1 MQVKR
6 FVATD
11 MRRALELVR
20 QELGS
25 DAIILS
31 SRRVREGVEILTS
44 AAQADAPQT
53 TATSMSAASS
63 PQEPTAPDS
72 SVFAGVGGH
81 KSALSAQEIHD
92 EIAMANR
99 QRIARQQAAA
109 SADEYLGSNQV
120 INAGIA
126 RRETPEAVQP
136 AATPTRIQTAAER
149 YGLLDEA
156 PHRAKTKTDDDEI
169 GQLHEEIAQMREL
182 LEEQLSRFAGAPPSG
197 PNSGQVASLTRRFER
212 MGFSAGVCESL
223 LKQPF
228 KSRVLAKAWPEAMA
242 RLAKAVPIIEQDLTA
257 QGGVFALVGPT
268 GAGKTTT
275 IAKLAARYV
284 LEHGA
289 DKVALVTTDTYRLAG
304 HDQLRSLASILQ
316 VPVRVVD
323 ENNSLSSVLRSV
335 RRCELVLIDTP
346 GLRHGAPELKQQMAQ
361 LAEIAKIKSL
371 LVLPANS
378 QAQMLQA
385 SRHAYSAAGLSG
397 CILTKLDETASL
409 GEAVSCAIG
418 SNLPIA
424 YTTNGQEI
432 PADISPARGHQL
444 VAAAVQLAQQNQ
456 HGAQARG

>member
-44 AAQADAPQT
+44 AAQAETPNVVSLSGAGPATAAAAP
-53 TATSMSAASS
+53 
-63 PQEPTAPDS
+63 EK
-72 SVFAGVGGH
+72 SVFANTDGP
-81 KSALSAQEIHD
+81 KAALSAREIHD
-92 EIAMANR
+92 EIALASR
-99 QRIARQQAAA
+99 QRFARQQAAE
-109 SADEYLGSNQV
+109 SADEYLGSNQIV
-120 INAGIA
+120 NAGIS
-126 RRETPEAVQP
+126 RKRTEAPSQ
-136 AATPTRIQTAAER
+136 TNQRSETAAER
-149 YGLLDEA
+149 YGLLEPIA
-156 PHRAKTKTDDDEI
+156 PTRASRDDDEL

-182 LEEQLSRFAGAPPSG
+182 LEQQLGRLDSTPAG
-197 PNSGQVASLTRRFER
+197 PNSGQVARLSRRFGR
-212 MGFSAGVCESL
+212 MGFDPAVYQPL
-223 LKQPF
+223 LQQPF
-228 KSRVLAKAWPEAMA
+228 KSRALVKAWPEAMA
-242 RLAKAVPIIEQDLTA
+242 RLAKAVPVMEQDITA
-257 QGGVFALVGPT
+257 NGGVFALVGPT

-284 LEHGA
+284 LHHGA

-304 HDQLRSLASILQ
+304 HDQLRSLAAILQ

-323 ENNSLSSVLRSV
+323 DNNSLSSVLRSL
-335 RRCELVLIDTP
+335 RRCDLVLIDTP

-361 LAEIAKIKSL
+361 LASIAKIQNL

-378 QAQMLQA
+378 EAQMLQA

-397 CILTKLDETASL
+397 GILTKLDETASL

-424 YTTNGQEI
+424 YTTDGQEI
-432 PADISPARGHQL
+432 PADIAPARGHQL
-444 VAAAVQLAQQNQ
+444 LATAVQLAQHNQQNKQ
-456 HGAQARG
+456 VQS

>member
-25 DAIILS
+25 DAVILS

-44 AAQADAPQT
+44 AANTPVTNAAPT
-53 TATSMSAASS
+53 VSAAAAS
-63 PQEPTAPDS
+63 PAAATEAA
-72 SVFAGVGGH
+72 VFAGVGGN
-81 KSALSAQEIHD
+81 KSALSAREIHD
-92 EIAMANR
+92 EIALASR
-99 QRIARQQAAA
+99 QRMARQQAEA
-109 SADEYLGSNQV
+109 SADEFLGSNQV

-126 RRETPEAVQP
+126 RRNAAQTEPQNAAP
-136 AATPTRIQTAAER
+136 ARVQTAAER
-149 YGLLDEA
+149 YGLLDDVA
-156 PHRAKTKTDDDEI
+156 PSSTNTSKNSDEI

-182 LEEQLSRFAGAPPSG
+182 LEEQLSRLGAPPSG
-197 PNSGQVASLTRRFER
+197 PNSGQVASLIRRFER
-212 MGFSAGVCESL
+212 MGFAPNVCEPL

-242 RLAKAVPIIEQDLTA
+242 RMAKAVPVIDQDFTA
-257 QGGVFALVGPT
+257 NGGVFALVGPT

-304 HDQLRSLASILQ
+304 HDQLRSLAAILQ

-323 ENNSLSSVLRSV
+323 DNNSLSSVLRSL
-335 RRCELVLIDTP
+335 RRCDLVLIDTP

-361 LAEIAKIKSL
+361 LAGIAKIQSL

-385 SRHAYSAAGLSG
+385 SRHAYSAAGLNG

-409 GEAVSCAIG
+409 GEAMSCAIG

-424 YTTNGQEI
+424 YTTNGQDI
-432 PADISPARGHQL
+432 PADIAPARGHQL
-444 VAAAVQLAQQNQ
+444 VATAVQLAQLSQ
-456 HGAQARG
+456 HSAQARG